1 MTEDTVVKEFLTE
14 QMIDAGEKLAT
25 KLVARGLPLSAAL
38 WIYVPEINDW
48 RLLFASKKVEEEG
61 PLSVYRKIQEALEI
75 LGDEV
80 KAAPFEVIKI
90 TDSRDQLIPLSQVAL
105 KTNKDV
111 KRLRFSKNTIHG
123 HYIEDALI
131 YRCANTTRIEEP
143 LVISSEI
150 HRNETLDRETL
161 VSLKVRLA
169 ALEKKIDRLLVL
181 VEPTYLISDK
191 YPQEEQG
198 CQ

>member
-90 TDSRDQLIPLSQVAL
+90 TDSTDQLIPLSQVAL

-131 YRCANTTRIEEP
+131 YRCANTPINETFECDTSSWVRIDPAIKEQMDRIEGK
-143 LVISSEI
+143 L
-150 HRNETLDRETL
+150 
-161 VSLKVRLA
+161 
-169 ALEKKIDRLLVL
+169 DRLLVL
-181 VEPTYLISDK
+181 CGQTYLISDK
-191 YPQEEQG
+191 YPQEEQD
-198 CQ
+198 CR